1 MQKMTTEE
9 LAGYRSEFAMTCA
22 AQDGD
27 GKAWLALWN
36 HYKTMMMSRL
46 IAVRGF
52 SRDELESEACEVF
65 AHKLELF
72 KREKVSSENAFSM
85 HSWLFCA
92 VTNQTNKLIRQR
104 KKEVHTYFENVNAA
118 DDRDGTPCRASG
130 KTFWFD
136 DYEDT
141 DPLQSQMPGANDAI
155 YTVYNTER
163 MVVEGLHDDDTDRV
177 KTFYARLSQFERDIL
192 DARREGL
199 TLADV
204 AKRFACS
211 ITTIKN
217 HIRQAKQHAED
228 VFQVCYA

>member
-46 IAVRGF
+46 IAAKGF

-72 KREKVSSENAFSM
+72 KREKVSSEGAFSM

-92 VTNQTNKLIRQR
+92 VINQTNKLIRQR
-104 KKEVHTYFENVNAA
+104 KKDVHLYFEKVSAA
-118 DDRDGTPCRASG
+118 RDWESG
-130 KTFWFD
+130 DAGYLF
-136 DYEDT
+136 YEAEAEDPN
-141 DPLQSQMPGANDAI
+141 PLQNQMFGANDDI
-155 YTVYNTER
+155 YTTYNPER
-163 MVVEGLHDDDTDRV
+163 MVVEGLYDNDTDRV
-177 KTFYARLSQFERDIL
+177 KAFYARLSQFERDIL